1 MSKIYPPIYIAGPT
15 ASGKSALAVKL
26 AEIFDS
32 VIISADSMQIYRTLD
47 IGTAKED
54 PSVRARIPHKLIDV
68 VNPSD
73 EFSVAE
79 FARMAKIEIEK
90 AQNEG
95 KLPIV
100 VGGTGLYFEALLYPM
115 SFSHTN
121 KNEELRANLQD
132 ELQRIGAHAM
142 HEKLANLDPE
152 TANRLHENDTKRVIR
167 ALEIVL
173 STGKPLSQTQDE
185 RETPDVIMVALNTDR
200 QALYER
206 INARVDKMFEQGL
219 VQEVLSVGDF
229 SYQSMQAIGY
239 KEFADCKFTIENG
252 KFVVD
257 QSELDQIKDKI
268 KQHSRNYAKRQLT
281 WFRKYDFVKWFDIGD
296 QDGAIGYISEKIR
309 EKYHSEFGLDGVA
322 VPVASSRIA
331 RDPDVSS
338 FLRGPFTYMGNLE
351 SGRDEAL
358 YAFAQAL
365 AKADKKE
372 KVLVYSKDYEKA
384 KKCLPSPNIEWMA
397 PLPYD
402 QLPEIEAKAG
412 ALISCEGF
420 SQENIDKV
428 RYSLSTK
435 VGDCLRSGKVLLSL
449 GPTGAGSV
457 DYLKEKDAALFC
469 TSLNAMDQFIEDMY
483 TKTEEELLALVQRE
497 LQAGM
502 DFDLKTNAEKVRDY
516 LLGLVRKS
524 GE

>member
-26 AEIFDS
+26 AKIFDS

-54 PSVRARIPHKLIDV
+54 PVVRARIPHKLIDV

-79 FARMAKIEIEK
+79 FARMAKIEIDK

-115 SFSHTN
+115 SFSNTN

-173 STGKPLSQTQDE
+173 STGKTLSQTQDE
-185 RETPDVIMVALNTDR
+185 REKPDVIMVALNTDR

-239 KEFADCKFTIENG
+239 KEFADCKFTVENG
-252 KFVVD
+252 KFVIE

-281 WFRKYDFVKWFDIGD
+281 WFRKYDFVKWFDVAD
-296 QDGAIGYISEKIR
+296 ADGAIEYMTEKIR
-309 EKYHSEFGLDGVA
+309 EKTVE
-322 VPVASSRIA
+322 
-331 RDPDVSS
+331 
-338 FLRGPFTYMGNLE
+338 T
-351 SGRDEAL
+351 
-358 YAFAQAL
+358 
-365 AKADKKE
+365 
-372 KVLVYSKDYEKA
+372 
-384 KKCLPSPNIEWMA
+384 
-397 PLPYD
+397 
-402 QLPEIEAKAG
+402 
-412 ALISCEGF
+412 
-420 SQENIDKV
+420 
-428 RYSLSTK
+428 
-435 VGDCLRSGKVLLSL
+435 
-449 GPTGAGSV
+449 
-457 DYLKEKDAALFC
+457 
-469 TSLNAMDQFIEDMY
+469 
-483 TKTEEELLALVQRE
+483 
-497 LQAGM
+497 
-502 DFDLKTNAEKVRDY
+502 
-516 LLGLVRKS
+516 
-524 GE
+524 

>member
-26 AEIFDS
+26 AKIFDS

-54 PSVRARIPHKLIDV
+54 PVVRARIPHKLIDV

-79 FARMAKIEIEK
+79 FARMAKIEIDK

-115 SFSHTN
+115 SFSNTN
-121 KNEELRANLQD
+121 KNEELRTNLQD

-173 STGKPLSQTQDE
+173 STGKTLSQTQDE
-185 RETPDVIMVALNTDR
+185 REKPDVIMVALNTDR

-239 KEFADCKFTIENG
+239 KEFADCKFTVENG
-252 KFVVD
+252 KFVIE

-281 WFRKYDFVKWFDIGD
+281 WFRKYDFVKWFDVAD
-296 QDGAIGYISEKIR
+296 ADGAIEYMTEKIR
-309 EKYHSEFGLDGVA
+309 EK
-322 VPVASSRIA
+322 
-331 RDPDVSS
+331 
-338 FLRGPFTYMGNLE
+338 T
-351 SGRDEAL
+351 
-358 YAFAQAL
+358 
-365 AKADKKE
+365 
-372 KVLVYSKDYEKA
+372 
-384 KKCLPSPNIEWMA
+384 IE
-397 PLPYD
+397 
-402 QLPEIEAKAG
+402 
-412 ALISCEGF
+412 
-420 SQENIDKV
+420 
-428 RYSLSTK
+428 T
-435 VGDCLRSGKVLLSL
+435 
-449 GPTGAGSV
+449 
-457 DYLKEKDAALFC
+457 
-469 TSLNAMDQFIEDMY
+469 
-483 TKTEEELLALVQRE
+483 
-497 LQAGM
+497 
-502 DFDLKTNAEKVRDY
+502 
-516 LLGLVRKS
+516 
-524 GE
+524 

>member
-26 AEIFDS
+26 AKIFDS

-54 PSVRARIPHKLIDV
+54 PIVRARIPHKLIDV

-90 AQNEG
+90 AQNEE

-115 SFSHTN
+115 SFSNTN

-173 STGKPLSQTQDE
+173 STGKTLSQTQDE
-185 RETPDVIMVALNTDR
+185 REKPDVIMVALNTDR

-239 KEFADCKFTIENG
+239 KEFADCKFTVENG
-252 KFVVD
+252 KFVIK
-257 QSELDQIKDKI
+257 QFELDQIKDKI
-268 KQHSRNYAKRQLT
+268 MQHSRNYAKRQLT
-281 WFRKYDFVKWFDIGD
+281 WFRKYDFVKWFDVAD
-296 QDGAIGYISEKIR
+296 ADGAIEYMTEKIR
-309 EKYHSEFGLDGVA
+309 EKTVE
-322 VPVASSRIA
+322 
-331 RDPDVSS
+331 
-338 FLRGPFTYMGNLE
+338 T
-351 SGRDEAL
+351 
-358 YAFAQAL
+358 
-365 AKADKKE
+365 
-372 KVLVYSKDYEKA
+372 
-384 KKCLPSPNIEWMA
+384 
-397 PLPYD
+397 
-402 QLPEIEAKAG
+402 
-412 ALISCEGF
+412 
-420 SQENIDKV
+420 
-428 RYSLSTK
+428 
-435 VGDCLRSGKVLLSL
+435 
-449 GPTGAGSV
+449 
-457 DYLKEKDAALFC
+457 
-469 TSLNAMDQFIEDMY
+469 
-483 TKTEEELLALVQRE
+483 
-497 LQAGM
+497 
-502 DFDLKTNAEKVRDY
+502 
-516 LLGLVRKS
+516 
-524 GE
+524 

>member
-26 AEIFDS
+26 AKIFDS

-54 PSVRARIPHKLIDV
+54 PIVRARIPHKLIDV

-90 AQNEG
+90 AQNEE

-115 SFSHTN
+115 SFSNTN

-173 STGKPLSQTQDE
+173 STGKTLSQTQDE
-185 RETPDVIMVALNTDR
+185 REKPDVIMVALNTDR

-239 KEFADCKFTIENG
+239 KEFADCKFTVENG
-252 KFVVD
+252 KLVIK
-257 QSELDQIKDKI
+257 LDQIKDKI

-281 WFRKYDFVKWFDIGD
+281 WFRKYDFVKWFDVAD
-296 QDGAIGYISEKIR
+296 ADGAIEYMTEKIR
-309 EKYHSEFGLDGVA
+309 EKTVE
-322 VPVASSRIA
+322 
-331 RDPDVSS
+331 
-338 FLRGPFTYMGNLE
+338 T
-351 SGRDEAL
+351 
-358 YAFAQAL
+358 
-365 AKADKKE
+365 
-372 KVLVYSKDYEKA
+372 
-384 KKCLPSPNIEWMA
+384 
-397 PLPYD
+397 
-402 QLPEIEAKAG
+402 
-412 ALISCEGF
+412 
-420 SQENIDKV
+420 
-428 RYSLSTK
+428 
-435 VGDCLRSGKVLLSL
+435 
-449 GPTGAGSV
+449 
-457 DYLKEKDAALFC
+457 
-469 TSLNAMDQFIEDMY
+469 
-483 TKTEEELLALVQRE
+483 
-497 LQAGM
+497 
-502 DFDLKTNAEKVRDY
+502 
-516 LLGLVRKS
+516 
-524 GE
+524 

>member
-26 AEIFDS
+26 AKIFDS

-54 PSVRARIPHKLIDV
+54 PIVRARIPHKLIDV

-90 AQNEG
+90 AQNEE

-115 SFSHTN
+115 SFSNTN

-173 STGKPLSQTQDE
+173 STGKTLSQTQDE
-185 RETPDVIMVALNTDR
+185 REKPDVIMVALNTDR

-239 KEFADCKFTIENG
+239 KEFADCKFTVENG
-252 KFVVD
+252 KFVIE

-281 WFRKYDFVKWFDIGD
+281 WFRKYDFVKWFDVAD
-296 QDGAIGYISEKIR
+296 ADGAIEYMTEKIR
-309 EKYHSEFGLDGVA
+309 EKTVE
-322 VPVASSRIA
+322 
-331 RDPDVSS
+331 
-338 FLRGPFTYMGNLE
+338 T
-351 SGRDEAL
+351 
-358 YAFAQAL
+358 
-365 AKADKKE
+365 
-372 KVLVYSKDYEKA
+372 
-384 KKCLPSPNIEWMA
+384 
-397 PLPYD
+397 
-402 QLPEIEAKAG
+402 
-412 ALISCEGF
+412 
-420 SQENIDKV
+420 
-428 RYSLSTK
+428 
-435 VGDCLRSGKVLLSL
+435 
-449 GPTGAGSV
+449 
-457 DYLKEKDAALFC
+457 
-469 TSLNAMDQFIEDMY
+469 
-483 TKTEEELLALVQRE
+483 
-497 LQAGM
+497 
-502 DFDLKTNAEKVRDY
+502 
-516 LLGLVRKS
+516 
-524 GE
+524 

>member
-26 AEIFDS
+26 ADIYDS

-54 PSVRARIPHKLIDV
+54 PSVRARIAHKLIDV

-79 FARMAKIEIEK
+79 FSRMAKIEIEK

-115 SFSHTN
+115 SFANTN
-121 KNEELRANLQD
+121 KNEELRAKLQD
-132 ELQRIGAHAM
+132 ELQQIGEHAM
-142 HEKLANLDPE
+142 HQKLANLDPE

-173 STGKPLSQTQDE
+173 STGKTLSQTQDE
-185 RETPDVIMVALNTDR
+185 REKPDVIMVALNTDR

-239 KEFADCKFTIENG
+239 KEFADCDYTVENG
-252 KFVVD
+252 KFVIN
-257 QSELDQIKDKI
+257 QSEIDRIKDKI

-281 WFRKYDFVKWFDIGD
+281 WFRKYDFVKWFDVAD
-296 QDGAIGYISEKIR
+296 TDSAVDYLSEKIR
-309 EKYHSEFGLDGVA
+309 EKIVE
-322 VPVASSRIA
+322 
-331 RDPDVSS
+331 
-338 FLRGPFTYMGNLE
+338 T
-351 SGRDEAL
+351 
-358 YAFAQAL
+358 
-365 AKADKKE
+365 
-372 KVLVYSKDYEKA
+372 
-384 KKCLPSPNIEWMA
+384 
-397 PLPYD
+397 
-402 QLPEIEAKAG
+402 
-412 ALISCEGF
+412 
-420 SQENIDKV
+420 
-428 RYSLSTK
+428 
-435 VGDCLRSGKVLLSL
+435 
-449 GPTGAGSV
+449 
-457 DYLKEKDAALFC
+457 
-469 TSLNAMDQFIEDMY
+469 
-483 TKTEEELLALVQRE
+483 
-497 LQAGM
+497 
-502 DFDLKTNAEKVRDY
+502 
-516 LLGLVRKS
+516 
-524 GE
+524 

>member
-26 AEIFDS
+26 AKIFDS

-79 FARMAKIEIEK
+79 FARMAKIEIEN

-296 QDGAIGYISEKIR
+296 TDGAIGYISEKIR
-309 EKYHSEFGLDGVA
+309 EK
-322 VPVASSRIA
+322 
-331 RDPDVSS
+331 
-338 FLRGPFTYMGNLE
+338 T
-351 SGRDEAL
+351 
-358 YAFAQAL
+358 
-365 AKADKKE
+365 E
-372 KVLVYSKDYEKA
+372 K
-384 KKCLPSPNIEWMA
+384 
-397 PLPYD
+397 
-402 QLPEIEAKAG
+402 
-412 ALISCEGF
+412 
-420 SQENIDKV
+420 SQ
-428 RYSLSTK
+428 
-435 VGDCLRSGKVLLSL
+435 
-449 GPTGAGSV
+449 
-457 DYLKEKDAALFC
+457 
-469 TSLNAMDQFIEDMY
+469 
-483 TKTEEELLALVQRE
+483 
-497 LQAGM
+497 
-502 DFDLKTNAEKVRDY
+502 
-516 LLGLVRKS
+516 
-524 GE
+524 

>member
-173 STGKPLSQTQDE
+173 STGKTLSQTQDE

-257 QSELDQIKDKI
+257 Q
-268 KQHSRNYAKRQLT
+268 Y
-281 WFRKYDFVKWFDIGD
+281 
-296 QDGAIGYISEKIR
+296 
-309 EKYHSEFGLDGVA
+309 
-322 VPVASSRIA
+322 
-331 RDPDVSS
+331 
-338 FLRGPFTYMGNLE
+338 
-351 SGRDEAL
+351 
-358 YAFAQAL
+358 
-365 AKADKKE
+365 
-372 KVLVYSKDYEKA
+372 
-384 KKCLPSPNIEWMA
+384 
-397 PLPYD
+397 
-402 QLPEIEAKAG
+402 
-412 ALISCEGF
+412 
-420 SQENIDKV
+420 
-428 RYSLSTK
+428 
-435 VGDCLRSGKVLLSL
+435 
-449 GPTGAGSV
+449 
-457 DYLKEKDAALFC
+457 
-469 TSLNAMDQFIEDMY
+469 
-483 TKTEEELLALVQRE
+483 
-497 LQAGM
+497 
-502 DFDLKTNAEKVRDY
+502 
-516 LLGLVRKS
+516 
-524 GE
+524 